1 MKVLIIYKIRK
12 KIHLYLINLKMLKN
26 YFFEI
31 FEENYFNHTFT
42 TIIKFKSLNVMKIIL
57 DS

>member
-1 MKVLIIYKIRK
+1 M
-12 KIHLYLINLKMLKN
+12 MKN

-31 FEENYFNHTFT
+31 SEENYFNHTFT

-57 DS
+57 DSQVGIIENFYSSDFVLYI